1 MSLTAK
7 VGDRFRSITCTTEV
21 VVVKAPPSA
30 VDLRCGGA
38 PVVPVAEP
46 GGVTATPAVP
56 FDGGTLVGKRYTTE
70 DGLLEVLC
78 TTPGAG
84 ALAVGGVLLDVKQ
97 AKPLPSSD

>member
-1 MSLTAK
+1 MVVAAK

-38 PVVPVAEP
+38 PVVPLAEP
-46 GGVTATPAVP
+46 GGVTATPAAP
-56 FDGGTLVGKRYTTE
+56 FDGGTLVGKRYSTG
-70 DGLLEVLC
+70 DGHLEVLC
-78 TTPGAG
+78 TKPGAG
-84 ALAVGGVLLDVKQ
+84 ALSVGDVLLDVKQ